1 MDTCLHELEKIIIN
15 DPFFP
20 YYPLIDM
27 SELSELTLNVSP
39 REATGRSACK
49 SLRNSGRI
57 PVVLYGKEL
66 NKTFSI
72 DDKETRMLLRKAS
85 GTSSL
90 LRLIGDD
97 GEDELV
103 LIKDLQKDQ
112 IKDRILHI
120 DFVQVTRGEDLQTR
134 VPLVVVGEAEGVR
147 NQGGILEVLANDI
160 EIRCRPSKL
169 PSQIEVD
176 ITSLGLGSNMQVKDL
191 PLSDDISFVD
201 SPDTILVS
209 CVGSAS
215 GRSGS
220 GSEEEETAE
229 DPAEEQSSSESET
242 KESE

>member
-1 MDTCLHELEKIIIN
+1 
-15 DPFFP
+15 
-20 YYPLIDM
+20 M

-39 REATGRSACK
+39 REATGRNACK

-220 GSEEEETAE
+220 GSEEEDPAE